1 MHYKLWIHE
10 DCWLL
15 NLYDD
20 ILPLSYCFYCLQQ
33 EKFEQSFSALQNT
46 AFQWQMMQ
54 PLHLSL
60 QLWQMGLHKLLM
72 AQPHPRDCNLH
83 KASEQPVS
91 YSMGAWNKITV
102 MLIADNLSLIHKIGL
117 STLNNILNIKSF
129 FFLNVSSGGETLAVA
144 CVLNHK
150 GTGSSILIDKMKY
163 FRL

>member
-102 MLIADNLSLIHKIGL
+102 MLIADNLSHTQDRTFNFEQHFKHKKLFLPKCFLRWWNIGSGL
-117 STLNNILNIKSF
+117 RSKPQGNGFKHLN
-129 FFLNVSSGGETLAVA
+129 
-144 CVLNHK
+144 
-150 GTGSSILIDKMKY
+150 
-163 FRL
+163 R